1 MRPSPRLAFGLRAAG
16 SLLLLALV
24 AWWLDLSEVAARLQ
38 GLDVRWVAAAL
49 GISVLQVAASAWRW
63 RYTARR
69 LGIELPAG
77 AAFQEYYLATFLNQV
92 LPGGVLGD
100 VSRAWRHHRSRP
112 GAEAGPVV
120 RAVLLERGSG
130 QVVMVAVAALSF
142 LMLPLA
148 TLPDSGLWVRSP
160 GVRAALRVGFAA
172 VGAGLVG
179 LLVRRRE
186 AREGGW
192 SAAFRAD
199 LHEGLLAPEALA
211 VQLPTSAF
219 VVGSYLAMYLAAAR
233 AVGAQE
239 PLGLLLPLVAP
250 VLLAMLLPL
259 TVAGWGAREGAAAAV
274 WTSVGLSGAE
284 GVAISVV
291 YGLLVLVSS
300 LPGAWVLL
308 QALAGTG
315 AVPGDASGA
324 DPTGTQLEVEEHV
337 RAQVDG
343 AARGA

>member
-1 MRPSPRLAFGLRAAG
+1 MRLSPRLAFVLRVAG

-24 AWWLDLSEVAARLQ
+24 AWWLDLSEVGARLRD
-38 GLDVRWVAAAL
+38 LDARWVAAAL

-69 LGIELPAG
+69 LGIDLPA
-77 AAFQEYYLATFLNQV
+77 AEAFREYYLATFLNQV

-130 QVVMVAVAALSF
+130 QVVMVAVGALSF

-148 TLPDSGLWVRSP
+148 ALPDPGVWAPSP
-160 GVRAALRVGFAA
+160 GVRAALLAGFAV

-179 LLVRRRE
+179 VLVRRRE

-192 SAAFRAD
+192 SAAFQAD
-199 LHEGLLAPEALA
+199 LRQGLLAPKALA
-211 VQLPTSAF
+211 VQLPTSTF

-308 QALAGTG
+308 QTLAGTEATSG
-315 AVPGDASGA
+315 EASGA
-324 DPTGTQLEVEEHV
+324 DATGTQLEFEEHV
-337 RAQVDG
+337 RAQADDST
-343 AARGA
+343 RGP

>member
-69 LGIELPAG
+69 LGIDLPAA
-77 AAFQEYYLATFLNQV
+77 AAFREYYLATFLNQV

-148 TLPDSGLWVRSP
+148 ALPDSGLWVASP
-160 GVRAALRVGFAA
+160 GVRAALLVGFAA

-239 PLGLLLPLVAP
+239 PLGL
-250 VLLAMLLPL
+250 LLPL

-337 RAQVDG
+337 RAQQDRPTG
-343 AARGA
+343 RT